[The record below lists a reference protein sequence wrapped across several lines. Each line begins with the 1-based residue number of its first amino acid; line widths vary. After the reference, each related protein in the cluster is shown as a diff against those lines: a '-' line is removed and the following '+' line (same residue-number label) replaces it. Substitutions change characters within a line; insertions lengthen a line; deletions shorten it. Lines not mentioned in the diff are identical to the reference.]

1 MAIFPKK
8 FITYII
14 GLGPVIF
21 LYFLSITE
29 TNTEFSNYFEIVSF
43 NLQLI
48 IVYYWT
54 LKAPSM
60 LGSGNIFF
68 AGVVNDVIMG
78 FPLGT
83 SSLTYLVTAVVATY
97 IRNVT
102 VNTSLITDWFTFLI
116 AIFFSNLTFLI
127 LLKNF
132 SEINITYTELFYN
145 SFFTFLFYPAFWFLF
160 NQYRYI
166 MRVKD
171 E

>member
-116 AIFFSNLTFLI
+116 AIFFANLTYLI
-127 LLKNF
+127 LISNF
-132 SEINITYTELFYN
+132 TDIIVTYLDLFYN
-145 SFFTFLFYPAFWFLF
+145 FFLHSYFIQYFGFYLVVIKC
-160 NQYRYI
+160 Y
-166 MRVKD
+166 
-171 E
+171 

>member
-1 MAIFPKK
+1 MAISSKK
-8 FITYII
+8 LTTYIL
-14 GLGPVIF
+14 GLGPVIL

-116 AIFFSNLTFLI
+116 AIFFANLTYLI
-127 LLKNF
+127 LISNF
-132 SEINITYTELFYN
+132 TDIIVTYLDLFYN
-145 SFFTFLFYPAFWFLF
+145 SFFTFLFYPIFWVLF
-160 NQYRYI
+160 SSYK
-166 MRVKD
+166 MLLKGAS
-171 E
+171 